1 MFIISK
7 HSALS
12 STRQDVFLI
21 LTASAAVPPRTQ
33 SAAQLPSLAPHDSK
47 ARLQDVTKRR
57 DSWRSHVHRARLRS
71 ACSYSSCKL
80 PMGGVKGQGPLRS
93 LGGTRGI
100 FSHVR
105 EYPPYFGQRHRR
117 CPPRTFVQKIK
128 KRRLFQPSLLYL
140 HYCKTFL
147 LPWVAFMRSSLL
159 RIVLRM
165 RRDLRRDLEQ
175 LVVGEELEALLQAH
189 LLGRDETQRVVRAGS
204 AHVRQLLLLAHVD
217 RDVLLLGAT
226 DRRPCPRTHR
236 RPRR

>member
-47 ARLQDVTKRR
+47 ARLRAVTSSR

-71 ACSYSSCKL
+71 ACSYSSYKL

-105 EYPPYFGQRHRR
+105 EYPPYFGQRRWR
-117 CPPRTFVQKIK
+117 CPPPALSCRKSKSDGFFS
-128 KRRLFQPSLLYL
+128 RRFSICITAKPFCCRGWPS
-140 HYCKTFL
+140 C
-147 LPWVAFMRSSLL
+147 A
-159 RIVLRM
+159 
-165 RRDLRRDLEQ
+165 
-175 LVVGEELEALLQAH
+175 AL
-189 LLGRDETQRVVRAGS
+189 
-204 AHVRQLLLLAHVD
+204 
-217 RDVLLLGAT
+217 
-226 DRRPCPRTHR
+226 C
-236 RPRR
+236 